1 MVVRRF
7 TRLATAA
14 RRGHP
19 TSQRP
24 PGPPVNVLL
33 SGIAQTI
40 ILVGHVGR
48 TFVSK
53 RRVSE
58 RLSRLRRGAGEGGV
72 ADRAAGSSSGGELRP
87 LSHLDAMVRSCPDLF
102 RGDELPLRQM

>member
-1 MVVRRF
+1 M
-7 TRLATAA
+7 
-14 RRGHP
+14 
-19 TSQRP
+19 
-24 PGPPVNVLL
+24 NVLL

-102 RGDELPLRQM
+102 RADELPLRQMAAPQSHGRAAMGRNMSKRAAARSV